1 MKKNVLALT
10 VAGLLSQGVFCGQL
24 WADNVPDGNTVT
36 GKAMG
41 VNTVNGK
48 VTDEKGEALPGVVV
62 RCAGQNV
69 QTDINGEFHV
79 SVNPGEKLTFTYI
92 GYNTVT
98 RSADDNHLNV
108 VMKEDSQTLGEVI
121 VTTQKKKQSNLEIPV
136 AVSAVTGSVMDK
148 LNLHQMDDV
157 AQFTPGVQI
166 QMQSPNNPG
175 YVIRGVTSDDGA
187 AYAQPRVSVFM
198 DGVSTSRSRGSAV
211 ELFDLERVEVAKG
224 PQGTLFGR
232 GAEIGGISII
242 RHKPVDELTGEI
254 SMNYGTYNQRQV
266 TGFINTPIIK
276 EKLANRFAFD
286 YDARDGFIKN
296 EAGGRLNGKSA
307 LAFRNSTQWWA
318 NENTSV
324 GLVLDYQHDA
334 YPGTSFHT
342 VNPLYGN
349 SDPNSTANLEAGKQ
363 LGIKRNVGGALLNIT
378 HNMGSRWSLNSI
390 TGFRAFDSDEKF
402 DADGTYLP
410 LLLCEE
416 KEKGTQFSQEF
427 RLNYDDKN
435 RFSGFVGASYFY
447 ENSSQDVTAKA
458 NLQYLYPVYIQKS
471 LKAQL
476 GSQMDNV
483 KALLGQSLPASLQPV
498 VDATLNELM
507 GKWFPDSPTMDANG
521 KMVPVTATPDFYG
534 DIKAKL
540 AEMNQMLPANM
551 QMDLDQMLAA
561 MGANGIALQSALKA
575 MSGMP
580 LATDYTEEGKNYGT
594 NQAVEVFAD
603 GTFKITKHLN
613 LTLGIRGTYES
624 QETGYSSSTVPVLF
638 GKAVLYKPT
647 VNGAKVTAKDS
658 YWSWVG
664 RAALNYMIGRNNIY
678 ASVSRGRRPGVLYFN
693 NDPDDFETLSPE
705 IIYSYE
711 AGVKGSVMQ
720 DRLTYDFCAY
730 YYDWYNYQTSVFNQT
745 TSKYEYDDAG
755 RAHSFGLEASL
766 SYSPCRYLNIFGN
779 WSYIEGRF
787 NDTDD
792 NGVKQEYAGNRFRLT
807 PKNSFALGFD
817 LNVPTSKSA
826 SVYFRPTYSW
836 KSKVFFEESN
846 EPELTQDAFGLL
858 NFTAGYRFQPG
869 KIYYEIGAF
878 GKNVL
883 DQKYVVDAGN
893 SGRQIGF
900 PTYVAGTRSVIGVM
914 FKMGF

>member
-10 VAGLLSQGVFCGQL
+10 VAGLLSQGAFCGQL
-24 WADNVPDGNTVT
+24 WADNAPDGNAIT

-48 VTDEKGEALPGVVV
+48 VTNEQGEALPGVVV
-62 RCAGQNV
+62 HCTGQNV

-92 GYNTVT
+92 GYNTIT
-98 RSADDNHLNV
+98 KSADDNSLNV

-136 AVSAVTGSVMDK
+136 AVSAVTGSVMEK

-166 QMQSPNNPG
+166 QLQSPNNPG

-232 GAEIGGISII
+232 GAEIGGISIL
-242 RHKPVDELTGEI
+242 RHKPVDYLTSEI

-266 TGFINTPIIK
+266 TGFINTPIVK

-286 YDARDGFIKN
+286 YDARDGFVKN
-296 EAGGRLNGKSA
+296 EAGGRLNGKNA

-318 NENTSV
+318 NDNTSV
-324 GLVLDYQHDA
+324 GLVVDYQHDD

-378 HNMGSRWSLNSI
+378 HNMGNRWSLNSI
-390 TGFRAFDSDEKF
+390 TGFRAFDSDEKL

-416 KEKGTQFSQEF
+416 KEKGTQFSQEL

-471 LKAQL
+471 IKSQL
-476 GSQMDNV
+476 SSQMDNV
-483 KALLGQSLPASLQPV
+483 KALLGQSLPAAIHPM
-498 VDATLNELM
+498 VDTALSDLM
-507 GKWFPDSPTMDANG
+507 KKWFPDTPTMDADG
-521 KMVPVTATPDFYG
+521 KMVPVTATPDIYG
-534 DIKAKL
+534 DIKEKL
-540 AEMNQMLPANM
+540 AEVNQMLPATM
-551 QMDLDQMLAA
+551 QLDLDQMLIG
-561 MGANGIALQSALKA
+561 MGDSGKTILGTLQA
-575 MSGMP
+575 MSNMQ
-580 LATDYTEEGKNYGT
+580 LATDYTEQGKNYGT

-613 LTLGIRGTYES
+613 FTLGIRGTYEQ

-647 VNGAKVTAKDS
+647 TNGERVTAKDS

-693 NDPDDFETLSPE
+693 NDPDDFETLNPE

-711 AGVKGSVMQ
+711 GGVKGSVMQ
-720 DRLTYDFCAY
+720 GRLTYDFCAY
-730 YYDWYNYQTSVFNQT
+730 YYDWYNYQTSVFNQIGCPVRCT
-745 TSKYEYDDAG
+745 N
-755 RAHSFGLEASL
+755 FNSL
-766 SYSPCRYLNIFGN
+766 F
-779 WSYIEGRF
+779 
-787 NDTDD
+787 
-792 NGVKQEYAGNRFRLT
+792 
-807 PKNSFALGFD
+807 
-817 LNVPTSKSA
+817 
-826 SVYFRPTYSW
+826 
-836 KSKVFFEESN
+836 
-846 EPELTQDAFGLL
+846 
-858 NFTAGYRFQPG
+858 
-869 KIYYEIGAF
+869 
-878 GKNVL
+878 
-883 DQKYVVDAGN
+883 
-893 SGRQIGF
+893 
-900 PTYVAGTRSVIGVM
+900 
-914 FKMGF
+914 